1 MQTDQ
6 VSSTISIQTLDEIR
20 KVLRKTWGWLAF
32 LAVISIGQAVLSI
45 VFLFIRLQGG
55 ILNILIEL
63 ASSALGI
70 ALAVFLFQAS
80 QRAKRYAESGT
91 ADELTAYHGKLK
103 IYFTLTGLLVFIG
116 LVAAVLMGLIGS
128 CAGLRG

>member
-20 KVLRKTWGWLAF
+20 KVLRKTWSWLAF
-32 LAVISIGQAVLSI
+32 LAVISIGQAVFSI
-45 VFLFIRLQGG
+45 VFLFIRSQGG

-70 ALAVFLFQAS
+70 VLAVFLFQVS

-103 IYFTLTGLLVFIG
+103 TYFTLTGLLVLIS
-116 LVAAVLMGLIGS
+116 LVVAVLMGLIETFTGY
-128 CAGLRG
+128 RG

>member
-103 IYFTLTGLLVFIG
+103 IYFTLTSLLVLIG